1 MVETV
6 HCEHC
11 GVETK
16 HPVTKVIDGKALNFC
31 CGGCL
36 QVYEFLR
43 EEGSLE
49 QVKAEEHDAQN
60 STQNKQ

>member
-1 MVETV
+1 V
-6 HCEHC
+6 CSSDLL
-11 GVETK
+11 
-16 HPVTKVIDGKALNFC
+16 VTKVIDGKALNFC

-43 EEGSLE
+43 EERLLE